1 LLAQIRRTRFEHLGD
16 SRTVR
21 VMTNG
26 AVLGHWLMIMY
37 EWAAF
42 FRVALE
48 ARFIHTVLNQLF
60 GARRA
65 MWIMAVRTAH
75 FAF

>member
-1 LLAQIRRTRFEHLGD
+1 
-16 SRTVR
+16 
-21 VMTNG
+21 MTNG